1 MKTALLM
8 VLSFAIGWA
17 VCFIQMTYGVDQDG
31 VWISNKSKDDY
42 EL

>member
-1 MKTALLM
+1 MAILSLVGF
-8 VLSFAIGWA
+8 VLGWV

-31 VWISNKSKDDY
+31 VWISNKNADDY